1 MKTGQSRAPRR
12 ARFAALALTGA
23 AASIMILPVGLGVAC
38 ASTIVPTVEA
48 GGAPPKPVKHVTQT
62 RYVTREKPVLRSP
75 RMRLPRVDVIVD
87 NYNDNF
93 NRHHRFRRQDL
104 RRELKHDFKHDFKHD
119 NYKKADPYKSVEQVT
134 PEYDEYDEYNKYGN
148 QYDNVRP
155 GNALSGSTVSG
166 TSEAGSGQAADQDKY
181 WWPGSKQWKNWN

>member
-1 MKTGQSRAPRR
+1 MKTRQTWAPRR
-12 ARFAALALTGA
+12 GRFAALALTGA

-87 NYNDNF
+87 NINDNI
-93 NRHHRFRRQDL
+93 NLHRRHRRHDI
-104 RRELKHDFKHDFKHD
+104 RRDFKHDFKHD
-119 NYKKADPYKSVEQVT
+119 DYKKVDPYKSVEQVK
-134 PEYDEYDEYNKYGN
+134 PEYDEYDEYNKYDGN
-148 QYDNVRP
+148 LYDNVQSD
-155 GNALSGSTVSG
+155 NTLSGSGQYG
-166 TSEAGSGQAADQDKY
+166 TSQTGSGQTAGQDKY